1 MSGGVSDMELKTE
14 LEILGGQAKAAA
26 RKMAVLSK
34 VDKNKALHMMA
45 DRLEMQQ
52 EKILSANA
60 VDMEAGKSKGLTAAL
75 LDRLHLTPARI
86 TGMAEGLRQVA
97 ALPDHV
103 GECLGGARRPNG
115 LDIRKVRV
123 PFGVIAMIY
132 EARPNVTVDAA
143 GLCLKTGNA
152 VILRGGSEAIE
163 SNKALAEI
171 LIQAG
176 QEAGIPAGA
185 IALVETTDRMAVNLL
200 LRMNRY
206 IDLIIP
212 RGGAGLIRT
221 VVENSTVPVIET
233 GIGVCHTFVDES
245 ADLEMAAD
253 IAFNAKVSRPGVC
266 NSMETLLVHRAI
278 AGQLLPSL
286 LTRYANAGVE
296 LRGCPETAEQHPD
309 VKPATEED
317 WATEYL
323 DYILSVKVV
332 GSLEEALEHI
342 DRFSTKHSEAIVTRD
357 YDNAR
362 RFQQQVDAAAVYV
375 NASTRFTDGFEFGF
389 GAEIG
394 ISTQKLHARG
404 PMGLVELTS
413 IKYLI
418 DGNGQIRQ

>member
-1 MSGGVSDMELKTE
+1 MVSLKQNLETIGGL
-14 LEILGGQAKAAA
+14 AKLAA
-26 RKMAVLSK
+26 RGLATCSTTLKNNALLAMAT
-34 VDKNKALHMMA
+34 AL
-45 DRLEMQQ
+45 EQNQQ
-52 EKILSANA
+52 RILTANALDIAAGEEKGLSA
-60 VDMEAGKSKGLTAAL
+60 SL
-75 LDRLHLTPARI
+75 LDRLRLTPSRI
-86 TGMAEGLRQVA
+86 AAMADGLRQVA
-97 ALPDHV
+97 ALPDPI
-103 GECLGGARRPNG
+103 GECLSGMRRPNG
-115 LDIRKVRV
+115 LDIQKVRV

-163 SNKALAEI
+163 SNKVLAGI
-171 LIQAG
+171 LIDAAKLAG
-176 QEAGIPAGA
+176 LPDGA
-185 IALVETTDRMAVNLL
+185 IALVETTDREAVNIMLK
-200 LRMNRY
+200 MNRY
-206 IDLIIP
+206 IDVIIP

-233 GIGVCHTFVDES
+233 GIGICHTFVDES
-245 ADLEMAAD
+245 ADLQMAAD

-266 NSMETLLVHRAI
+266 NSMETLLVHRAV
-278 AGQLLPSL
+278 ADRLLPKL
-286 LTRYANAGVE
+286 LERFVQAGVE
-296 LRGCPETAEQHPD
+296 LRGCTDTATYHAA

-323 DYILSVKVV
+323 DFILSIKVV
-332 GSLEEALEHI
+332 DSLTEAIEHI

-357 YDNAR
+357 YENAR

-413 IKYLI
+413 IKYLVS
-418 DGNGQIRQ
+418 GNGQIRQ